1 MKENFTSRESSHINN
16 IALKKLCLLKYFLK
30 VYFQMAKDP
39 QSHLGYCGIQVNISI

>member
-1 MKENFTSRESSHINN
+1 MKENFYLRESIHINN

-30 VYFQMAKDP
+30 VYFQMADP